1 MVKKLVLLLVV
12 IGSLAACQES
22 NDDVNVTLRLRNVP
36 AGATAVTASGDID
49 VMFSQAGD
57 VWEAEVSDLQAG
69 EYSLSLQAQ
78 NGDSLSPAV
87 SRMFTVADES
97 SLELPFLAEDATC
110 SVAGITPSVVQGTAE
125 TSAFVGDT
133 VTVIGV
139 VTADFQESDALEAA
153 FVRDFLGD
161 GNPASSDG
169 LYLNLL
175 AQFNDVA
182 TGELIAVTGTVSEE
196 GDVTQLADVTD
207 VEVCSAGYDVP
218 ATDITLPT
226 AEIGD
231 LEAFEGMLVTFDQT
245 LTVSQNFFQG
255 RYGQVTLS
263 ADGRLYNPTNGNN
276 LGESVNANQRR
287 LVFLD
292 DGQDV
297 DSRGDNPDPVP
308 YLSVNNTLRVGDTT
322 EDLTGILSYG
332 QVSSSTGIRNYR
344 VHPTIEPS
352 FARENPRQDA
362 PDPVGGTVTVASFNV
377 LNYFTTFEDDDDDAR
392 GAFNASEFARQ
403 RAKIIAAIVAMD
415 ADIVGLM
422 EIENNGGAGEMPRSS
437 STGQTAIDDL
447 LAGLNEAMGAGTYAG
462 FAEPMGTGDD
472 AIKQAIIYKPSTV
485 TPVGDAVVST
495 DDAYTVNG
503 SSRRPVAR
511 TFTDNASGETFSV
524 VVNHF
529 KSKSC
534 RDAEGDEEDFGQGCY
549 NVTRVAQAQAL
560 LEMVD
565 TLVSQTGDSDVL
577 IIGDLN
583 AYGAEDPIVTLEQGG
598 FSDLVERDMAA
609 EERYSYIFSPGQSG
623 YLDHALTSSSL
634 ADDITGT
641 TIWHI
646 NADEPAFLDYST
658 PPFKPDSVQ
667 ALYEPTPFRS
677 SDHDPVIVGLNFSN

>member
-1 MVKKLVLLLVV
+1 MKRFVILLLV
-12 IGSLAACQES
+12 IAGLTACQES
-22 NDDVNVTLRLRNVP
+22 TDDSSVTLRLLNVP
-36 AGATAVTASGDID
+36 DNATAVTASGDIE
-49 VMFSQAGD
+49 VAFNQAGD
-57 VWEAEVSDLQAG
+57 VWEASVSDLAAG
-69 EYSLSLQAQ
+69 EYSISAQAQ
-78 NGDSLSPAV
+78 NGDSVSPTV
-87 SRMFTVADES
+87 SQTFTFDGES
-97 SLELPFLAEDATC
+97 SLELPFLTEDAIC
-110 SVAGITPSVVQGTAE
+110 SVSGITPSTVQGTADA
-125 TSAFVGDT
+125 SALVGDT

-139 VTADFQESDALEAA
+139 VTADFQGSNELEAA

-161 GNPASSDG
+161 GDAASSDG
-169 LYLNLL
+169 LYINLVD
-175 AQFNDVA
+175 QFNDVA

-196 GDVTQLADVTD
+196 GDLTQLADVTD
-207 VEVCSAGYDVP
+207 VAVCSAGYMVP
-218 ATDITLPT
+218 ATDVTLPT

-263 ADGRLYNPTNGNN
+263 ADGRLFNPTNGNN
-276 LGESVNANQRR
+276 LGEGVEANQRR

-297 DSRGDNPDPVP
+297 ESRGDNPDPVP
-308 YLSVNNTLRVGDTT
+308 YLAVNNTLRVGDTT

-332 QVSSSTGIRNYR
+332 QVSSSTGIRDYR
-344 VHPTIEPS
+344 VHPIIEPS
-352 FARENPRQDA
+352 FVRENPRQDA
-362 PDPVGGTVTVASFNV
+362 PDPVGGTLTVASFNV
-377 LNYFTTFEDDDDDAR
+377 LNYFTTFDER
-392 GAFNASEFARQ
+392 GAFNAGEFARQ
-403 RAKIIAAIVAMD
+403 RDKIIAAIVAMD

-422 EIENNGGAGEMPRSS
+422 EIENNGGAGETPSSS

-447 LAGLNEAMGAGTYAG
+447 LAGLNAEMGAGTYAG
-462 FAEPMGTGDD
+462 FAEPAGTGDD
-472 AIKQAIIYKPSTV
+472 AIKQAFIYKPSAV
-485 TPVGDAVVST
+485 MPVGDALVST

-511 TFTDNASGETFSV
+511 VFSDNASGETFAV

-534 RDAEGDEEDFGQGCY
+534 RDAEGDEDDFGQGCY
-549 NVTRVAQAQAL
+549 NVTRVAQATAL
-560 LEMVD
+560 LEMIAA
-565 TLVSQTGDSDVL
+565 LESQTGESDVL

-583 AYGAEDPIVTLEQGG
+583 AYGAEDPIVTLEQGD
-598 FSDLVERDMAA
+598 FIDLVERDMAA
-609 EERYSYIFSPGQSG
+609 EERYSYVFSPGQSG

-677 SDHDPVIVGLNFSN
+677 SDHDPVIVGLDFSN